1 VGVTSR
7 ELIVAVLLTWT
18 VTALFGVNLLIR
30 GRAYLLWLLLR
41 PHRPQRTRR
50 KPRGRAVLVLLHIM
64 FAASGLVLWLLY
76 VLFDQDELI
85 YLSGLLLTAV
95 AVIGFSIVDR
105 WRHVPG
111 RHAIGRQS
119 PQRPAGSRFPVWSAT
134 AHVMA
139 GTTTLVLLLL
149 TLLAE
154 HSD

>member
-1 VGVTSR
+1 LVGVTSH
-7 ELIVAVLLTWT
+7 ELIIAVLLMWT

-30 GRAYLLWLLLR
+30 GRAYLLWRLLR
-41 PHRPQRTRR
+41 PSRTRR
-50 KPRGRAVLVLLHIM
+50 TPRARAVLVLLHIM

-76 VLFDQDELI
+76 VLFDTDELV

-95 AVIGFSIVDR
+95 AVTGFTIVDR

-111 RHAIGRQS
+111 RHAIGRQ
-119 PQRPAGSRFPVWSAT
+119 PPRPAGSRFPVWSAT

-149 TLLAE
+149 SLLAA
-154 HSD
+154 HSE